1 MISKD
6 SDKKLFLLDAFALI
20 FRAYYAFIKNP
31 RINSK
36 GLNTSAMFGFTNVLM
51 DIINNEKPTHLAV
64 VFDPPGGSFRTEDY
78 PLYKANRDET
88 PEDIKLAI
96 PFIKQIIEGFNI
108 PVIMVMN
115 YEADDVVGHIAKIA
129 EKEGFQTY
137 MMTSDKDY
145 AQLVSENIFMFRPG
159 RSGKPAEI
167 WDIEAV
173 KERFEIE
180 DPIQV
185 IDILGLQGDAVDNI
199 PGIPGIGEKT
209 AKKLIAKYGSVENL
223 IANTHELKGKQKEN
237 VENFAEQGMLSKKLA
252 TIVTDIDYAPDFEEM
267 AMNEMNRDALRD
279 VFIDLEFRT
288 MSKRVLGE
296 DISSVEGEQISLF
309 GDPASATSSAPAV
322 QEEEVPQ
329 FNTIETVPHDY
340 QFVNDDAGIQE
351 LLKEINKHEEYCFDT
366 ETSALEPIDADLVG
380 MSFSVEPGKAFYV
393 PIKGRSD
400 ERLKQFSSLF
410 QDSSKVMIG
419 QNLKYDLKVLE
430 MHGEKVEN
438 KLYDTMIAHYLMNP
452 DLKHGMDVLAET

>member
-1 MISKD
+1 
-6 SDKKLFLLDAFALI
+6 
-20 FRAYYAFIKNP
+20 
-31 RINSK
+31 
-36 GLNTSAMFGFTNVLM
+36 
-51 DIINNEKPTHLAV
+51 
-64 VFDPPGGSFRTEDY
+64 
-78 PLYKANRDET
+78 
-88 PEDIKLAI
+88 
-96 PFIKQIIEGFNI
+96 
-108 PVIMVMN
+108 
-115 YEADDVVGHIAKIA
+115 
-129 EKEGFQTY
+129 
-137 MMTSDKDY
+137 
-145 AQLVSENIFMFRPG
+145 
-159 RSGKPAEI
+159 
-167 WDIEAV
+167 
-173 KERFEIE
+173 
-180 DPIQV
+180 
-185 IDILGLQGDAVDNI
+185 QGDAVDNI

-452 DLKHGMDVLAET
+452 DLKHGMDVLAETYLNYKPVSIETLIGKKGKNQLSMADLEPEAISDYAAEDADITLQLKKAFEKDMKEEHLSKLFHEMELPLMRVLATMELEGVNLDISALKEYSVKLGSLIDQLEKEIHELADEEFNVDSP